1 VTSELTIVTPEHVHI
16 RLEPAGAGS
25 RFLAILIDSLIVQ
38 GASAVIYSVLVVLL
52 PAGIAIA
59 IFITIN
65 FVLTWGWH
73 IYFETR
79 HQGRTPGKRML
90 RLRVIDARGL
100 PVSLYQS
107 LVRNITRVLD
117 FTPLFYGVGAIAMLA
132 SPTRRRLGDIIADTL
147 VIRDAQPL
155 AYKGQLAGE
164 RRYNS
169 LRTPRVLR
177 LIRHRISLEEREFLL
192 ALCIRAEKLSAA
204 ARYDLMEDVG
214 AAYRT
219 ELGLEEVAPPAR
231 PDAGPAARPP
241 EAISGEN
248 LVRDLTAVL
257 FTSRDE
263 DGRMRG
269 KRN

>member
-1 VTSELTIVTPEHVHI
+1 MSELTIVTPEHVHI

-25 RFLAILIDSLIVQ
+25 RFLAILIDSAIVQ
-38 GASAVIYSVLVVLL
+38 GASVMLLTILSMVL
-52 PAGIAIA
+52 PRGIAMA
-59 IFITIN
+59 IFITAN

-73 IYFETR
+73 VYFETK
-79 HQGRTPGKRML
+79 HQGRTPGKRAL

-107 LVRNITRVLD
+107 LVRNISRVLD
-117 FTPLFYGVGAIAMLA
+117 FAPVFYGVAAIASL
-132 SPTRRRLGDIIADTL
+132 SSTTRRRLGDIIADTL

-155 AYKGQLAGE
+155 SYKGQLAAE

-192 ALCIRAEKLSAA
+192 TLCLRADRMSAE
-204 ARYDLMEDVG
+204 ARYDLMEEVA
-214 AAYRT
+214 AAYRKK
-219 ELGLEEVAPPAR
+219 LGLEE
-231 PDAGPAARPP
+231 
-241 EAISGEN
+241 ESISGEN

-257 FTSRDE
+257 FNPHDVR
-263 DGRMRG
+263 
-269 KRN
+269 

>member
-1 VTSELTIVTPEHVHI
+1 MSELTIVTPEHVHI

-25 RFLAILIDSLIVQ
+25 RFLAILIDSVIVQ
-38 GASAVIYSVLVVLL
+38 GASVMLL
-52 PAGIAIA
+52 AILSMMLPRGIARA
-59 IFITIN
+59 IFITAN

-73 IYFETR
+73 VYFETQ
-79 HQGRTPGKRML
+79 HQGRTPGKRAL

-117 FTPLFYGVGAIAMLA
+117 FAPVFYGVAAIASL
-132 SPTRRRLGDIIADTL
+132 SSTTRRRLGDIIADTL

-155 AYKGQLAGE
+155 SYKGQLAAE

-192 ALCIRAEKLSAA
+192 ALCLRADRMSAE
-204 ARYDLMEDVG
+204 ARYDLMEEVA
-214 AAYRT
+214 AAYRK
-219 ELGLEEVAPPAR
+219 ELGLEE
-231 PDAGPAARPP
+231 
-241 EAISGEN
+241 ESISGEN

-257 FTSRDE
+257 FNPHDVR
-263 DGRMRG
+263 
-269 KRN
+269 